1 MDEKVGV
8 VVPTFNRPHFTLR
21 AVKSAL
27 NQSCPPEQIV
37 VVDDGS
43 DSSNSELLANLLS
56 GLNVELIVT
65 SPSRHPGIA
74 RNIGVSALRTKWV
87 AFLDSDD
94 VWVPHKLESQIRSMV
109 EYGTKASCT
118 NAFINQIDSELLYLQ
133 KSKDGILK
141 TKSLMKSNEIINSS
155 VIIDRE
161 LLLEVG
167 GIASSYSVRGAEDYA
182 TWLRVSTLT
191 KWKYLS
197 NPSVIYSI
205 ESLDSL
211 RKSNEFP
218 QKYLHVSGILDFAS
232 WLEHKKAIKSIY
244 LRIFLK
250 LLPMIVSFSR
260 RK

>member
-8 VVPTFNRPHFTLR
+8 VVPTFNRPYLTLR

-27 NQSCPPEQIV
+27 DQSYPPEQIV

-43 DSSNSELLANLLS
+43 DPSNSVLLASLLND
-56 GLNVELIVT
+56 LQVELIVT

-74 RNIGVSALRTKWV
+74 RNIGVSALKTKWV

-94 VWVPHKLESQIRSMV
+94 VWVPQKLECQLRSML
-109 EYGTKASCT
+109 ESGTRASCT
-118 NAFINQIDSELLYLQ
+118 NAFINQKDSELLYLK
-133 KSKDGILK
+133 KSKDAFLE
-141 TKSLMKSNEIINSS
+141 TKSLLKSNEIINSS

-182 TWLRVSTLT
+182 TWLRISTLT
-191 KWKYLS
+191 KWRYFS
-197 NPSVIYSI
+197 NPSVVYSLD
-205 ESLDSL
+205 SLDSL
-211 RKSNEFP
+211 RESNELP
-218 QKYLHVSGILDFAS
+218 QKYVHVSGILDFAS
-232 WLEHKKAIKSIY
+232 WLEHKKAINSIY
-244 LRIFLK
+244 LRIYLK
-250 LLPMIVSFSR
+250 FIPMIILFC